1 VPGAAAWVSRGPLRG
16 LVLVSEAEGLRTVM
30 LGEGATAE
38 DLGRVAMGSG
48 LSALP
53 GAVGIAP

>member
-1 VPGAAAWVSRGPLRG
+1 MSRGALRG